1 MFDLTWRGENEREIQ
16 PSDEIKKIYREM
28 EALVSRFKEFG
39 IASAEGFF
47 PAVDVWETEKEMI
60 VRAELP
66 GMTCEEL
73 DLTLSSNVL
82 TIRGEKKAE
91 HMDDQEDVRRNECF
105 FGSFSRSVT
114 LPSQIDQDAVEAQ
127 YKQGVLTVKLLK
139 SGASRQEVSQ
149 ITVQ

>member
-1 MFDLTWRGENEREIQ
+1 MFDLISRGENEREIR
-16 PSDEIKKIYREM
+16 PSDRIRKLYQEM
-28 EALVSRFKEFG
+28 DAFISRFKEFG

-47 PAVDVWETEKEMI
+47 PAVDVSETEKEMI

-73 DLTLSSNVL
+73 DLSVSSNVL

-91 HMDDQEDVRRNECF
+91 HMENQEDVRMNECF
-105 FGSFSRSVT
+105 FGRFSRSVT
-114 LPSQIDQDAVEAQ
+114 LPSQIDQDAVEAE

-139 SGASRQEVSQ
+139 SGASEQGVSQ